1 MKIITFNP
9 WINSNK
15 KIIKNFSKKK
25 DLFLGDWCLKNFD
38 TFEYEKFKVLV
49 GGDKN
54 IKDNYNLRKFIFS
67 YSSYNKILKNLC
79 KSLNLFHNKK
89 EEDNYWEFIISTW
102 LWVYIDALQKRWNIV
117 LRIKKKLK
125 KL

>member
-1 MKIITFNP
+1 MGTKILKIITIYEN
-9 WINSNK
+9 
-15 KIIKNFSKKK
+15 
-25 DLFLGDWCLKNFD
+25 LF
-38 TFEYEKFKVLV
+38 
-49 GGDKN
+49 
-54 IKDNYNLRKFIFS
+54 FS

-117 LRIKKKLK
+117 LRIKKKRLK